1 MQRLNLP
8 EYAFKIKKVDGEKKQ
23 IFDAIRKKYVVLQP
37 EEWVRQNFAQFLI
50 QEKGFPA
57 SLMVFE
63 YSLRYNSLS
72 KRGDIVI
79 FGKDGEAKL
88 IVECKAP
95 GIKVKQE
102 VFDQAAQ
109 YNMSLKLEYMVIT
122 NGMDHYC
129 CKIDHLNNAYTFLN
143 EIPFFQEL

>member
-8 EYAFKIKKVDGEKKQ
+8 EYTFKIKKVDGEKKQ

-50 QEKGFPA
+50 QNKGFPA
-57 SLMVFE
+57 SLMIFE
-63 YSLRYNSLS
+63 YSLKYNNLS
-72 KRGDIVI
+72 KRGDIVV
-79 FGKDGEAKL
+79 FGKDGAAKL

-95 GIKVKQE
+95 GIKIRKE

-109 YNMSLKLEYMVIT
+109 YNMSLKLEYMIIT
-122 NGMDHYC
+122 NGMDHYY
-129 CKIDHLNNAYTFLN
+129 CKIDRLTKTYAFLN
-143 EIPFFQEL
+143 EIPFYQEL

>member
-1 MQRLNLP
+1 
-8 EYAFKIKKVDGEKKQ
+8 
-23 IFDAIRKKYVVLQP
+23 
-37 EEWVRQNFAQFLI
+37 
-50 QEKGFPA
+50 
-57 SLMVFE
+57 MVFE

-79 FGKDGEAKL
+79 FGKDGQAKL

-95 GIKVKQE
+95 SIKVKQE

-109 YNMSLKLEYMVIT
+109 YNMSLKLEYMIIT

-129 CKIDHLNNAYTFLN
+129 CKIVHLNNAYTFLN

>member
-23 IFDAIRKKYVVLQP
+23 IFDVIRKKFVVLQP

-50 QEKGFPA
+50 QEKNFPA

-63 YSLRYNSLS
+63 YALKYNGLD
-72 KRGDIVI
+72 KRGDIVV
-79 FGKDGEAKL
+79 FGKDGNPKL

-95 GIKVKQE
+95 KIKVKQE

-122 NGMDHYC
+122 NGMNHYC
-129 CKIDHLNNAYTFLN
+129 CKIDHLNNTHVFLP
-143 EIPFFQEL
+143 EIPTFEKL